1 MTIDIEKLSGGLALD
16 KDLVLPGRPQDP
28 EMRESVSVWL
38 FEDNGEFAM
47 PRTGIEAEASSWE
60 DRRLQA
66 NFAFADGRVLNGA
79 GRGPAPPAIGPDGR
93 ATVIGAGAL
102 TFRCIEP
109 FRRWSVTYDGP
120 ALDGHVSEQIDGR
133 FKTKKPT
140 PTPVRLQAEMTMATP
155 AWVQEVSA
163 DIANMTK
170 EEAANAQAMGLGY
183 RFEHHFRATGTLAID
198 GRTRDFKGTGTRIH
212 RQSIR
217 RLEGF
222 TGHCWLSALF
232 PDGRAFGCLA
242 YPPLSGQSDYSY
254 NDAVIYQNGRMIP
267 ARIRKAPF
275 LRRIVARGDDASVEL
290 ESELGITHIKG
301 VTALSTFRIGNP
313 DMGGLNLQQGGAL
326 YTWDGQ
332 SALGMVERSSHES
345 LTTIG

>member
-1 MTIDIEKLSGGLALD
+1 MTIDIQKMSGGLSLD
-16 KDLVLPGRPQDP
+16 KDLVLPGQPSDP

-38 FEDNGEFAM
+38 FEDGGGFAM
-47 PRTGIEAEASSWE
+47 PRTGIEAEASSWD

-79 GRGPAPPAIGPDGR
+79 GRGPAPSAIGPDGR
-93 ATVIGAGAL
+93 PTVIGAGAL

-109 FRRWSVTYDGP
+109 FRRWTVTFDGP

-140 PTPVRLQAEMTMATP
+140 PTQVRLEAEMTMATP
-155 AWVQEVSA
+155 AWVQEVSG
-163 DIANMTK
+163 DIANMTA
-170 EEAANAQAMGLGY
+170 EQAANAQAMGLGY
-183 RFEHHFRATGTLAID
+183 RFEHHFRAQGVLTID
-198 GRTRDFKGTGTRIH
+198 GKTRDFKGTGTRIH
-212 RQSIR
+212 RQSVR

-242 YPPLSGQSDYSY
+242 YPPVAGKTEYSY
-254 NDAVIYQNGRMIP
+254 NDAIIYQGGRMIP
-267 ARIRKAPF
+267 ARILKAPF
-275 LRRIVARGDDASVEL
+275 LRRIVERGDDASVEL
-290 ESELGITHIKG
+290 ESELGITRIKG

-326 YTWDGQ
+326 FTWDGQ
-332 SALGMVERSSHES
+332 SAYGMVERSSHES
-345 LTTIG
+345 LTTLG

>member
-1 MTIDIEKLSGGLALD
+1 MTIDIQKMSGGLGLD
-16 KDLVLPGRPQDP
+16 KDLVLPAQPSDP

-38 FEDNGEFAM
+38 FEDGGGFAM
-47 PRTGIEAEASSWE
+47 PRTGIEAEASSWN

-79 GRGPAPPAIGPDGR
+79 GRGPAPSAIGPDGR
-93 ATVIGAGAL
+93 PTVIGAGAL

-109 FRRWSVTYDGP
+109 FRRWTVTFDGP

-133 FKTKKPT
+133 FKTKQPIPT
-140 PTPVRLQAEMTMATP
+140 QVRLQAEMTMATP
-155 AWVQEVSA
+155 AWVQEVSG
-163 DIANMTK
+163 DIANMTA
-170 EEAANAQAMGLGY
+170 EQAANAQAMGMGY
-183 RFEHHFRATGTLAID
+183 RFEHHFRAQGVLTID
-198 GRTRDFKGTGTRIH
+198 GKTRDFKGTGTRIH
-212 RQSIR
+212 RQSVR

-242 YPPLSGQSDYSY
+242 YPPLAGKTEYSY
-254 NDAVIYQNGRMIP
+254 NDAIIYQDGRMIP
-267 ARIRKAPF
+267 ARILKAPL
-275 LRRIVARGDDASVEL
+275 LRRIVERGDDASVEL
-290 ESELGITHIKG
+290 ESELGITRIKG

-326 YTWDGQ
+326 FTWDGQ
-332 SALGMVERSSHES
+332 SAYGMVERSSHES
-345 LTTIG
+345 LTTFG